1 MMSRVMRGN
10 LLGFLGEAAAD
21 TRFASWC
28 PMRVGA
34 AWHSVLAV
42 QTLRCVAKRSGGS
55 IEAGFGW
62 VRMTQERCASLF
74 RG

>member
-10 LLGFLGEAAAD
+10 LLGLLGEAVAG

-42 QTLRCVAKRSGGS
+42 QTL
-55 IEAGFGW
+55 
-62 VRMTQERCASLF
+62 SLCS
-74 RG
+74 